1 MCSFYELADTHLTY
15 GAVRGNACAAV
26 RCHLERILN
35 RAVNLQNSFLNLL
48 KIKRVMI
55 FCY

>member
-15 GAVRGNACAAV
+15 GAVRGIACAAV
-26 RCHLERILN
+26 GCHVENNLN
-35 RAVNLQNSFLNLL
+35 RPVLLQNGFLNRL
-48 KIKRVMI
+48 KVKRIMI

>member
-1 MCSFYELADTHLTY
+1 MCSFYELADLHLTY

-26 RCHLERILN
+26 GCHVEKILN
-35 RAVNLQNSFLNLL
+35 QPVNLQNGFLNRL
-48 KIKRVMI
+48 KIKRIMI

>member
-26 RCHLERILN
+26 RCHVEKKFKSASECTEWFPELLED
-35 RAVNLQNSFLNLL
+35 
-48 KIKRVMI
+48 
-55 FCY
+55 

>member
-26 RCHLERILN
+26 GCHVEKYLN
-35 RAVNLQNSFLNLL
+35 WPVLLQNGFLNHL
-48 KIKRVMI
+48 KVKRIMI